1 MARSKKGF
9 DFIPLV
15 VLAGAGALVYLS
27 GKSGGKEAVKKSPT
41 QPTGT
46 TPPPGPRPQTLK
58 PPPKISG
65 SVPTQEAQ
73 VESASYSDLQSLGY
87 SISNPVEAIRKFQ
100 EDYNTYK
107 SASAL
112 SVDGAW
118 GPKTSAALED
128 VFASFPDQQ
137 SWMQAL
143 APATSAEYDFDRDY
157 ALAELG
163 YMESDAAENMY
174 RFQIDYLNH
183 TQQPQ
188 TEGLAIYS
196 WSLEWENALRW
207 TYETLRDLWSGLVVQ
222 GVTWAEV
229 ADQVAAEQESEY
241 DPSEDWEIFA
251 DYDDGTSG
259 GVHDHLRIG
268 RADWYK
274 DSSVDLEVQKGRD
287 AVYNMEWED
296 LNALVAVASDRLASG
311 MDGDPWHDPQ
321 ETSVLPGNVLLGN
334 ILTGRKHWV
343 SGPEYDT
350 LDHFHPALVYSG
362 NIMELVRTGTTA
374 LQSKRGQE
382 IADKGS
388 EEWHRHKILMKYL
401 PSLDANA

>member
-1 MARSKKGF
+1 MASSKKGF

-15 VLAGAGALVYLS
+15 VLAGAGALVYFS
-27 GKSGGKEAVKKSPT
+27 GKSGDKEVVKKSSTRPA
-41 QPTGT
+41 GA

-65 SVPTQEAQ
+65 SVPAQEAQ

-87 SISNPVEAIRKFQ
+87 SISSPVEAIRKFQ

-107 SASAL
+107 SASVL

-229 ADQVAAEQESEY
+229 ADQVAAEQAAIAQGTLTVRTDVDINNWNSVKHDHIGIGPRDPRRNFPEQFAAHSLYKDGLTAEDIMLLVQMAADGTLDEPYGDQPTSPRGRPVGRLYTGPMNVVSNAGPKGMINHYHTSEVSEKDIY
-241 DPSEDWEIFA
+241 DLARDRKVILPSSAGRELPP
-251 DYDDGTSG
+251 DDGTES
-259 GVHDHLRIG
+259 HYHQI
-268 RADWYK
+268 
-274 DSSVDLEVQKGRD
+274 
-287 AVYNMEWED
+287 
-296 LNALVAVASDRLASG
+296 
-311 MDGDPWHDPQ
+311 
-321 ETSVLPGNVLLGN
+321 T
-334 ILTGRKHWV
+334 LTI
-343 SGPEYDT
+343 E
-350 LDHFHPALVYSG
+350 
-362 NIMELVRTGTTA
+362 
-374 LQSKRGQE
+374 
-382 IADKGS
+382 
-388 EEWHRHKILMKYL
+388 
-401 PSLDANA
+401 